1 MKKIIYIISVITAF
15 VSCSSDFIEEI
26 PSNQYP
32 IDIVIKDSKTLET
45 AVLGIYTGFAAESS
59 NDLVNFSDIIT
70 DNGMLSNS
78 NNGQYSEIY
87 NMTYSPLSGKIG
99 RLWNGMYDIIAKAN
113 WVLSYEGK
121 ITSSDAHTQIIIN
134 NLFSEAKIAR
144 AYARLQL
151 VSYFAERYNGDNQDL
166 GIVINNTYVYD
177 ATQII
182 PQPRATV
189 KESYDAIESDLL
201 YANNHITKFEEPG
214 TDEPIVYKVTAK
226 SNRFNRLAA
235 KVLLSRLYLYER
247 NWDKAKQFAI
257 DADNTNNNLELPNVP
272 IGENTIST
280 PYPTSN
286 DSVISSIF
294 QVGFE
299 ANVND
304 LLINS
309 LYSYWGG
316 AGNYK
321 QFFATPEFY
330 ALMSNT
336 DKRRGIYT
344 LNTSIY
350 DSPFPYL
357 VKKFGTNSTNDL
369 VLIRKA
375 EIEFNKIEATYY
387 SDPDAARTALV
398 SWVKTNR
405 DTAYNT
411 TATGAD
417 LLSEIL
423 KQRRIEFAF
432 EGYRFMD
439 LKRNDLGWSKGLN
452 YKGNSPTVSIN
463 DNIQCLPIPNGEMNT
478 NPKMKQNPGY

>member
-1 MKKIIYIISVITAF
+1 MKKIFYIITILTAF
-15 VSCSSDFIEEI
+15 VSCKRDFIEEA

-32 IDIVIKDSKTLET
+32 IDIVIKDAESLNA
-45 AVLGIYTGFAAESS
+45 AVLGIYTGFIGEST
-59 NDLVNFSDIIT
+59 NDLVNFSEIIT

-87 NMTYSPLSGKIG
+87 NMTYSPLTGKVE
-99 RLWNGMYDIIAKAN
+99 RLWNGMYDIITKAN

-121 ITSSDAHTQIIIN
+121 ITSSDSHTQIVIN

-166 GIVINNTYVYD
+166 GIVISDIYTNDVN
-177 ATQII
+177 QIV
-182 PQPRATV
+182 PQPRSTV
-189 KESYDAIESDLL
+189 KESYDAIEKDLL
-201 YANNHITKFEEPG
+201 IANSNIHKFEDDPN
-214 TDEPIVYKVTAK
+214 EPIVYKVDAK
-226 SNRFNRLAA
+226 STRFNRLAA
-235 KVLLSRLYLYER
+235 QVLLSRLYLYER
-247 NWDKAKQFAI
+247 NWDKAKEFATSAQVI
-257 DADNTNNNLELPNVP
+257 ATA
-272 IGENTIST
+272 IGENLPTA
-280 PYPTSN
+280 PFPTSN
-286 DSVISSIF
+286 DSVPSSIF
-294 QVGFE
+294 QVAFD
-299 ANVND
+299 ANND

-309 LYSYWGG
+309 LNSYWGG

-321 QFFATPEFY
+321 QFFATTEFY
-330 ALMSNT
+330 SLVNNAT
-336 DKRRGIYT
+336 DKRKNIYT

-357 VKKFGTNSTNDL
+357 VKKFGTNSLNDL

-375 EIEFNKIEATYY
+375 EIAFNSIEATYY
-387 SDPDAARTALV
+387 SDPIAARTALV
-398 SWVKTNR
+398 SWVNANR
-405 DTAYNT
+405 DTGYST
-411 TATGAD
+411 IATGAD
-417 LLSEIL
+417 ILTEIL

-452 YKGNSPTVSIN
+452 YKGNTPTVSIN